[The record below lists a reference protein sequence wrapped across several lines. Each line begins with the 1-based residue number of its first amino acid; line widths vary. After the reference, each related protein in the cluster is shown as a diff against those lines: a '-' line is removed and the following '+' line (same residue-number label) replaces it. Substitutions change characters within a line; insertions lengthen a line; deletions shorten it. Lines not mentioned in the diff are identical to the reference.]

1 MKKFLSFVFIMF
13 AAAFVANAEV
23 RIQGVPVS
31 GAVAQSVSR
40 QMNGLAV
47 MPVAEGSFSFDQIQ
61 NWTGEGANQAALVIQ
76 WNDDRE
82 ENAMVWGY
90 RWDGEA
96 TGVDMIMAIAKKDPR
111 MFLLILEGTAYG
123 TTIGGIGYDADGDG
137 NCQLTDGSE
146 TYPVVDGY
154 VSISDY
160 NFDKFTSVDS
170 DDLWCSGWYTNGY

>member
-23 RIQGVPVS
+23 CIQGVPVS

-76 WNDDRE
+76 WNDDR
-82 ENAMVWGY
+82 
-90 RWDGEA
+90 
-96 TGVDMIMAIAKKDPR
+96 
-111 MFLLILEGTAYG
+111 
-123 TTIGGIGYDADGDG
+123 
-137 NCQLTDGSE
+137 
-146 TYPVVDGY
+146 
-154 VSISDY
+154 
-160 NFDKFTSVDS
+160 
-170 DDLWCSGWYTNGY
+170 